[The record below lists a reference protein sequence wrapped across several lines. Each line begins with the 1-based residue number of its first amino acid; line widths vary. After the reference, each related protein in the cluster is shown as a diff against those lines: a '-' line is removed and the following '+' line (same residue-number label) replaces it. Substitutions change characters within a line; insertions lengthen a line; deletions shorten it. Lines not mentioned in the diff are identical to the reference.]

1 MKIHN
6 LDDIEREKNKE
17 NREKIKNE
25 ISEDI
30 NDVLGNVFGK
40 QKKEKPGILGWILR
54 ILIFAILGLII
65 ADIIL
70 GSVWMFKFLVKDLFF
85 K

>member
-17 NREKIKNE
+17 NRERIKSE

-40 QKKEKPGILGWILR
+40 QKKEKFSIVGWILR
-54 ILIFAILGLII
+54 VLIFAILGLII
-65 ADIIL
+65 IDIIL
-70 GSVWMFKFLVKDLFF
+70 GSVWIFKFLVKDLFF